1 MKLWIDTD
9 PGVDDA
15 LALLMAFADPG
26 VELVGL
32 GIVGG
37 NVGLPACTANAL
49 KLCELAGRPLLPV
62 HPGADSPLLPRRA
75 EDAAHWHGRDGFGD
89 VGLRPPKTRPAT
101 LHAALAL
108 VEASHRH
115 PGDLHLLTLGPLT
128 NFALALALDPGL
140 AGRLAGW
147 TCMGGAVGARGN
159 TEFLAA
165 EFNLA
170 FDAEAA
176 ALCFARGP
184 ALTLVDWELV
194 LRHGLDLDEVER
206 WLAGDT
212 VPARFYRAISRITR
226 DRHRGEGMGRFTPAD
241 ALAMTVLLEP
251 AAVLASVTR
260 PVAVETAGALAR
272 GQTVV
277 DWNRRSGRPDN
288 ARIVTALDDEAHRR
302 RLRMA
307 LGLGPAQA

>member
-26 VELVGL
+26 VELIGL

-37 NVGLPACTANAL
+37 NVGLAACTANAL

-62 HPGADSPLLPRRA
+62 HPGAGRPLLPRRA
-75 EDAAHWHGRDGFGD
+75 DDAAHWHGRDGFGD
-89 VGLRPPKTRPAT
+89 VGLRPATVRPAAS
-101 LHAALAL
+101 HAALAL
-108 VEASHRH
+108 IEASHRH
-115 PGDLHLLTLGPLT
+115 AGELHLLTLGPLT
-128 NFALALALDPGL
+128 NFALALGLDTGL

-159 TEFLAA
+159 TEFLTA

-170 FDAEAA
+170 YDAEAA
-176 ALCFARGP
+176 ALCFAHGP
-184 ALTLVDWELV
+184 PVTLVDWELV
-194 LRHGLDLDEVER
+194 LRHGLALDEVER
-206 WLAGDT
+206 WLACDS
-212 VPARFYRAISRITR
+212 VAASFYRAISRITR
-226 DRHRGEGMGRFTPAD
+226 DRHRGEGGGRFTPAD

-251 AAVLASVTR
+251 GAVLESVSR
-260 PVAVETAGALAR
+260 PLAVETTGALAR

-277 DWNRRSGRPDN
+277 DWTRRSGRPDN
-288 ARIVTALDDEAHRR
+288 ARIVTAVDDAAHRR
-302 RLRMA
+302 RLRAA
-307 LGLGPAQA
+307 LEQDPAQA